1 MRPVKRLPL
10 LIAALALPITAVLL
24 GYALS
29 NGPRAPQVPAE
40 VRVGDLVGPAP
51 SRPATPPVVATSAPA
66 DLPPPEPEDDDDDS
80 DDPDDSP
87 DDPDSPGHPDSPSRP
102 DDDD

>member
-1 MRPVKRLPL
+1 MKRLPL
-10 LIAALALPITAVLL
+10 LIAALALPIAAVLL

-29 NGPRAPQVPAE
+29 NGPRTPQVPAE

-51 SRPATPPVVATSAPA
+51 SGSAPPPVVSTAPRA
-66 DLPPPEPEDDDDDS
+66 DLPPPEPEDDDDS
-80 DDPDDSP
+80 DDPDDDRSDAP
-87 DDPDSPGHPDSPSRP
+87 DRPDPSDEP